1 MPKHNENFGFLDVLH
16 IFEYTSHGARQ
27 KGYMLG
33 KHLFSFFFFCFFNDQ
48 ERSKQ
53 GHFVYLLL
61 KAEFR
66 THVKCPIKQFKRKKI
81 ERESL

>member
-33 KHLFSFFFFCFFNDQ
+33 KHLFSFFFFFFNDQ

-53 GHFVYLLL
+53 GTPKSRIPDPCKMPH
-61 KAEFR
+61 
-66 THVKCPIKQFKRKKI
+66 
-81 ERESL
+81 